1 MTCGIAGL
9 YNITCQQGATFQ
21 RQITWT
27 DPANNP
33 YDLTGYTARMHV
45 RPYKDSPIIIIGLGA
60 VTSPGGTITLGG
72 PAGTINLE
80 IPAANTAALT
90 PTPNNDVYVYD
101 LELVSGGG
109 VVTRVLEGNFKVSGE
124 VTR

>member
-21 RQITWT
+21 RQVTWT
-27 DPANNP
+27 DSARDAYN
-33 YDLTGYTARMHV
+33 LTGYTARMQV
-45 RPYKDSPIIIIGLGA
+45 RSN
-60 VTSPGGTITLGG
+60 VTSNTIIATLSTTAGNTGTITLGG
-72 PAGTINLE
+72 TTGTVDLLLY
-80 IPAANTAALT
+80 ATNTAALT
-90 PTPNNDVYVYD
+90 AGQYVYD

-109 VVTRVLEGNFKVSGE
+109 VVTRLLEGNFKVSAE

>member
-21 RQITWT
+21 RQVTWT
-27 DPANNP
+27 DSARDP
-33 YDLTGYTARMHV
+33 YNLTGYTARMQV
-45 RPYKDSPIIIIGLGA
+45 RA
-60 VTSPGGTITLGG
+60 NTSSNTVITALSTSAGYDGTITLGG
-72 PAGTINLE
+72 ALGTVDLVIS
-80 IPAANTAALT
+80 AANTASLT
-90 PTPNNDVYVYD
+90 AGQYVYD

-109 VVTRVLEGNFKVSGE
+109 VVTRLLEGNFKVTAE

>member
-21 RQITWT
+21 RQVTWT
-27 DPANNP
+27 DSARDAYN
-33 YDLTGYTARMHV
+33 LTGYTARMQV
-45 RPYKDSPIIIIGLGA
+45 RSN
-60 VTSPGGTITLGG
+60 VTSNTIIATLSTTAGNTGTITLGG
-72 PAGTINLE
+72 TAGTVDLLIS
-80 IPAANTAALT
+80 ATNTAALT
-90 PTPNNDVYVYD
+90 AGQYVYD

-109 VVTRVLEGNFKVSGE
+109 VVTRLLEGNFKVTAE

>member
-21 RQITWT
+21 RQLTWT
-27 DPANNP
+27 DPARDAYN
-33 YDLTGYTARMHV
+33 LTSYTARMQV
-45 RPYKDSPIIIIGLGA
+45 RANTSSNTVIIEL
-60 VTSPGGTITLGG
+60 TTENSRITLGG
-72 PAGTINLE
+72 AAGTVDLL
-80 IPAANTAALT
+80 IPAANTASLT
-90 PTPNNDVYVYD
+90 AGQYVYD

-109 VVTRVLEGNFKVSGE
+109 VVTRLLEGNFKVTAE

>member
-27 DPANNP
+27 DSARDAYN
-33 YDLTGYTARMHV
+33 LTGYTARMQV
-45 RPYKDSPIIIIGLGA
+45 RDNVSSNTIIATLSTTAGN
-60 VTSPGGTITLGG
+60 TGTITLGG
-72 PAGTINLE
+72 IAGTVDLLIS
-80 IPAANTAALT
+80 ATNTAALT
-90 PTPNNDVYVYD
+90 AGQYVYD

-109 VVTRVLEGNFKVSGE
+109 VVTRLLEGNFRVSAE

>member
-21 RQITWT
+21 RQITWS

-33 YDLTGYTARMHV
+33 YDLTGYTARMQV
-45 RPYKDSPIIIIGLGA
+45 RPSKDSPTIIIGLGA
-60 VTSPGGTITLGG
+60 VTEPKGTITLGG
-72 PAGTINLE
+72 PAGTIDLE
-80 IPAANTAALT
+80 ISAANTATLT
-90 PTPNNDVYVYD
+90 ASNTPYVYD

-109 VVTRVLEGNFKVSGE
+109 VVTRVLEGNFKVSAE

>member
-21 RQITWT
+21 RQVTWT
-27 DPANNP
+27 DSARDAYN
-33 YDLTGYTARMHV
+33 LTGYTARMQV
-45 RPYKDSPIIIIGLGA
+45 RDNVSSNTIVIALSTTAG
-60 VTSPGGTITLGG
+60 SGGTITLGG
-72 PAGTINLE
+72 TAGTVDLL
-80 IPAANTAALT
+80 IPAANTTTLT
-90 PTPNNDVYVYD
+90 AGQYVYD

-109 VVTRVLEGNFKVSGE
+109 VVTRLLEGNFKVTAE

>member
-21 RQITWT
+21 RQLTWT
-27 DPANNP
+27 DPARDVYN
-33 YDLTGYTARMHV
+33 LTGYTARMQV
-45 RPYKDSPIIIIGLGA
+45 RDNVSANAIIIALSTTAG
-60 VTSPGGTITLGG
+60 SGGTITLGG
-72 PAGTINLE
+72 TAGTVDLL
-80 IPAANTAALT
+80 IPAANTTTLT
-90 PTPNNDVYVYD
+90 AGQYVYD

-109 VVTRVLEGNFKVSGE
+109 VVTRLLEGNFKVTGE

>member
-21 RQITWT
+21 RQVTWT
-27 DPANNP
+27 DSARDAYN
-33 YDLTGYTARMHV
+33 LTGYTARMQV
-45 RPYKDSPIIIIGLGA
+45 RSD
-60 VTSPGGTITLGG
+60 VTSNTIIATLSTSAGNTGTITLGG
-72 PAGTINLE
+72 TAGTVDLLIS
-80 IPAANTAALT
+80 ATNTAALT
-90 PTPNNDVYVYD
+90 AGQYVYD

-109 VVTRVLEGNFKVSGE
+109 VVTRLLEGNFKVSAE

>member
-21 RQITWT
+21 RQVTWT
-27 DPANNP
+27 DSARDAYN
-33 YDLTGYTARMHV
+33 LTGYTARMQV
-45 RPYKDSPIIIIGLGA
+45 RSD
-60 VTSPGGTITLGG
+60 VTSNTIIATLSTTAGNTGTITLGG
-72 PAGTINLE
+72 TAGTVDLLIS
-80 IPAANTAALT
+80 ATNTAALT
-90 PTPNNDVYVYD
+90 AGQYVYD

-109 VVTRVLEGNFKVSGE
+109 VVTRLLEGNFKVSAE

>member
-21 RQITWT
+21 RQVTWT
-27 DPANNP
+27 DSARDAYN
-33 YDLTGYTARMHV
+33 LTGYTARMQV
-45 RPYKDSPIIIIGLGA
+45 RDNVSSNTIVIALSTTAG
-60 VTSPGGTITLGG
+60 SGGTITLGG
-72 PAGTINLE
+72 TAGTVDLL
-80 IPAANTAALT
+80 IPAANTATLT
-90 PTPNNDVYVYD
+90 AGQYVYD

-109 VVTRVLEGNFKVSGE
+109 VVTRLLEGNFKVTAE

>member
-27 DPANNP
+27 DSAKDP
-33 YDLTGYTARMHV
+33 YNLTGYTARMQV
-45 RPYKDSPIIIIGLGA
+45 RDNVSSNTIIATLSTTAGN
-60 VTSPGGTITLGG
+60 TGTITLGG
-72 PAGTINLE
+72 IAGTVDLLIS
-80 IPAANTAALT
+80 ATNTAALT
-90 PTPNNDVYVYD
+90 AGQYVYD

-109 VVTRVLEGNFKVSGE
+109 VVTRLLEGNFRVSAE

>member
-27 DPANNP
+27 DSAKDP
-33 YDLTGYTARMHV
+33 YDLTTYTARMQV
-45 RPYKDSPIIIIGLGA
+45 RETASANTVIISLTTENSRIVLGN
-60 VTSPGGTITLGG
+60 T
-72 PAGTINLE
+72 AGTIDLL
-80 IPAANTAALT
+80 IPAANTTTLT
-90 PTPNNDVYVYD
+90 PGQYVYD

-109 VVTRVLEGNFKVSGE
+109 EVTRLLEGNFKVTAE

>member
-27 DPANNP
+27 DSAKDP
-33 YDLTGYTARMHV
+33 YNLTGYTARMQV
-45 RPYKDSPIIIIGLGA
+45 RANTSSNTVIIEL
-60 VTSPGGTITLGG
+60 TTENNRITLGG
-72 PAGTINLE
+72 ATGTVDLLIS
-80 IPAANTAALT
+80 AANTATLT
-90 PTPNNDVYVYD
+90 AGQYVYD

-109 VVTRVLEGNFKVSGE
+109 VVTRLLEGNFKVSAE

>member
-21 RQITWT
+21 RQVTWT
-27 DPANNP
+27 DSARDAYN
-33 YDLTGYTARMHV
+33 LTGYAARMQV
-45 RPYKDSPIIIIGLGA
+45 RA
-60 VTSPGGTITLGG
+60 NVTSNTVIATLSTTAGSEGTITLGG
-72 PAGTINLE
+72 TAGTVDLLIS
-80 IPAANTAALT
+80 ATNTAALT
-90 PTPNNDVYVYD
+90 AGQYVYD

-109 VVTRVLEGNFKVSGE
+109 VVTRLLEGNFKVSAE

>member
-21 RQITWT
+21 RQVTWT
-27 DPANNP
+27 DSARDAYN
-33 YDLTGYTARMHV
+33 LTGYTARMQV
-45 RPYKDSPIIIIGLGA
+45 RSD
-60 VTSPGGTITLGG
+60 VTSNTIIATLSTTAGNTGTITLGG
-72 PAGTINLE
+72 TAGTVDLLIS
-80 IPAANTAALT
+80 ATNTAALT
-90 PTPNNDVYVYD
+90 AGQYVYD

-109 VVTRVLEGNFKVSGE
+109 VGTRLLEGNFKVSAE

>member
-21 RQITWT
+21 RQVTWT
-27 DPANNP
+27 DSAKDP
-33 YDLTGYTARMHV
+33 YNLTGYTARMQV
-45 RPYKDSPIIIIGLGA
+45 RANATSNTVIIEL
-60 VTSPGGTITLGG
+60 TTENSRITLGNT
-72 PAGTINLE
+72 AGTVDLL
-80 IPAANTAALT
+80 IPAANTTTLT
-90 PTPNNDVYVYD
+90 AGQYVYD

-109 VVTRVLEGNFKVSGE
+109 VVTRLLEGNFKVSAE

>member
-27 DPANNP
+27 DSAKDP
-33 YDLTGYTARMHV
+33 YNLTGYTARMQV
-45 RPYKDSPIIIIGLGA
+45 RA
-60 VTSPGGTITLGG
+60 NTTSNTVVLALSTSAGYDGTISLGGT
-72 PAGTINLE
+72 AGTVDLLIS
-80 IPAANTAALT
+80 ATNTATLT
-90 PTPNNDVYVYD
+90 AGQYVYD

-109 VVTRVLEGNFKVSGE
+109 VVTRLLEGNFRVSAE

>member
-21 RQITWT
+21 RQVTWT
-27 DPANNP
+27 DSARDAYN
-33 YDLTGYTARMHV
+33 LTGYTARMQV
-45 RPYKDSPIIIIGLGA
+45 RSN
-60 VTSPGGTITLGG
+60 VTSNTIIATLSTTAGNTGTITLGG
-72 PAGTINLE
+72 TTGTVDLLIS
-80 IPAANTAALT
+80 ATNTAALT
-90 PTPNNDVYVYD
+90 AGQYVYD

-109 VVTRVLEGNFKVSGE
+109 VVTRLLEGNFKVSAE

>member
-27 DPANNP
+27 DSARDAYN
-33 YDLTGYTARMHV
+33 LTGYTARMQV
-45 RPYKDSPIIIIGLGA
+45 RA
-60 VTSPGGTITLGG
+60 NTTSNTVITSLSTSAGYDGTITLGG
-72 PAGTINLE
+72 TAGTVDLLIS
-80 IPAANTAALT
+80 ATNTAALT
-90 PTPNNDVYVYD
+90 AGQYVYD

-109 VVTRVLEGNFKVSGE
+109 VVTRLLEGNFKVTAE

>member
-21 RQITWT
+21 RQVTWT
-27 DPANNP
+27 DSARDAYN
-33 YDLTGYTARMHV
+33 LTGYTARMQV
-45 RPYKDSPIIIIGLGA
+45 RSD
-60 VTSPGGTITLGG
+60 VTSNTIIATLSTTAGNTGTITLGG
-72 PAGTINLE
+72 TAGTVDLLIS
-80 IPAANTAALT
+80 ATNTAALT
-90 PTPNNDVYVYD
+90 AGQYVYD

-109 VVTRVLEGNFKVSGE
+109 VVTRLLEGNFKVTAE